1 MMSKKILVTGGAG
14 YIGSHT
20 VIQLLKSG
28 YEVVILDNLSN
39 SSVKVIDRIN
49 EISNRQVVFLEG
61 DIQDEKILSEIFTDH
76 KIDSVFHFA
85 GLKSVSE
92 SEREPEKYELN
103 NVVGSSILINIML
116 KHQIYKL
123 VFSSSATVYGD
134 PGYAK
139 CNENT
144 PLGPQSFYGKTK
156 LRVEEII
163 KETASTNPEFRFA
176 ILRYFNPIG
185 AHASGK
191 IGEDP
196 IGTPNNL
203 FPYIAQ
209 VAVGKR
215 EKVNIWGNDYPTP
228 DGTGRRDYIH
238 VEDLAAGHISAL
250 NALESGVDSFTVN
263 LGTGNSYSVLE
274 AIAAFSEVSGKSIP
288 YEFGPRRP
296 GDVAENYADASL
308 ANELL
313 GWTTKFDLA
322 RMCQDSWRWQSQNP
336 DGYR

>member
-1 MMSKKILVTGGAG
+1 MRIKILVTGGAG

-20 VIQLLKSG
+20 VIQLLNSD

-49 EISNRQVVFLEG
+49 EISNRQVVFLKG
-61 DIQDEKILSEIFTDH
+61 DIQDKKILSEIFTDH

-85 GLKSVSE
+85 GLKSVGE

-103 NVVGSSILINIML
+103 NVVGSSILIDSML
-116 KHQIYKL
+116 NHKTYKL

-139 CNENT
+139 CTENT
-144 PLGPQSFYGKTK
+144 PLSPQSFYGKTK

-196 IGTPNNL
+196 IGMPNNL

-250 NALESGVDSFTVN
+250 KALESGVDSFTVN
-263 LGTGNSYSVLE
+263 IGTGNSYSVLE
-274 AIAAFSEVSGKSIP
+274 AIAAFAEVSGKSIP
-288 YEFGPRRP
+288 YEFGPRRT

-308 ANELL
+308 AKEIL
-313 GWTTKFDLA
+313 GWTAKFDLV

>member
-1 MMSKKILVTGGAG
+1 
-14 YIGSHT
+14 
-20 VIQLLKSG
+20 
-28 YEVVILDNLSN
+28 
-39 SSVKVIDRIN
+39 
-49 EISNRQVVFLEG
+49 
-61 DIQDEKILSEIFTDH
+61 
-76 KIDSVFHFA
+76 
-85 GLKSVSE
+85 
-92 SEREPEKYELN
+92 
-103 NVVGSSILINIML
+103 ML
-116 KHQIYKL
+116 KYKIYKL

-196 IGTPNNL
+196 IGIPNNL

-250 NALESGVDSFTVN
+250 KALESEVDSLTVN

>member
-1 MMSKKILVTGGAG
+1 MSEKILITGGAG

-20 VIQLLKSG
+20 VIQLLNSG

-39 SSVKVIDRIN
+39 SSVKVIDRIS
-49 EISNRQVVFLEG
+49 EISNRQVVFLNG

-103 NVVGSSILINIML
+103 NVVGSSILIDSML
-116 KHQIYKL
+116 NHKIYKL

-144 PLGPQSFYGKTK
+144 PLDPQSFYGKTK

-163 KETASTNPEFRFA
+163 KEAASTNPEFRFA

-196 IGTPNNL
+196 IGIPNNL

-215 EKVNIWGNDYPTP
+215 EKVSIWGNDYPTV

>member
-1 MMSKKILVTGGAG
+1 MSKKILVTGGAG

-20 VIQLLKSG
+20 VIQLLNSG

-49 EISNRQVVFLEG
+49 EISNRHVVFLKG
-61 DIQDEKILSEIFTDH
+61 DIQDEEILSEIFTDH

-116 KHQIYKL
+116 KHKIYKL

-139 CNENT
+139 CNEKT

-296 GDVAENYADASL
+296 GDVAENYADVSL

>member
-1 MMSKKILVTGGAG
+1 MSKRILVTGGAG

-61 DIQDEKILSEIFTDH
+61 DIQDEKTLSEIFTDH

-196 IGTPNNL
+196 IGIPNNL

-313 GWTTKFDLA
+313 GWATKFDLA

>member
-1 MMSKKILVTGGAG
+1 MSKRILVTGGAG

-20 VIQLLKSG
+20 AIQLLKSG

-49 EISNRQVVFLEG
+49 EISNRQVVFLKG

-103 NVVGSSILINIML
+103 NVVGSSILIDSML
-116 KHQIYKL
+116 NHKIYKL

-144 PLGPQSFYGKTK
+144 PLDPQSFYGKTK

-288 YEFGPRRP
+288 YEFRPRRP
-296 GDVAENYADASL
+296 GDVAENYADVSL

>member
-1 MMSKKILVTGGAG
+1 VSEKILITGGAG

-20 VIQLLKSG
+20 VIQLLNSG

-61 DIQDEKILSEIFTDH
+61 DIQDEETLSEIFTDH

-103 NVVGSSILINIML
+103 NVVGSSILIDSML
-116 KHQIYKL
+116 NHKIYKL

-144 PLGPQSFYGKTK
+144 PLDPQSFYGKTK
-156 LRVEEII
+156 LRVEKII

-185 AHASGK
+185 AHVSGK

-196 IGTPNNL
+196 IGIPNNL

>member
-1 MMSKKILVTGGAG
+1 MSKRILVTGGAG

-49 EISNRQVVFLEG
+49 EISNRQVVFLKG

-116 KHQIYKL
+116 KYKIYKL

-274 AIAAFSEVSGKSIP
+274 AIAAFSEVSGKSIL

-308 ANELL
+308 AHELL
-313 GWTTKFDLA
+313 GWTANLDLK
-322 RMCQDSWRWQSQNP
+322 RMCEDSWRWQQSVRN
-336 DGYR
+336 

>member
-1 MMSKKILVTGGAG
+1 MSKKILVTGGAG

-20 VIQLLKSG
+20 AIQLLKSG

-49 EISNRQVVFLEG
+49 EISNRQVVFLKG

-274 AIAAFSEVSGKSIP
+274 AIAAFSEMSGKSIP

>member
-1 MMSKKILVTGGAG
+1 MSKKILITGGAG
-14 YIGSHT
+14 YIGSHA
-20 VIQLLKSG
+20 VIQLLNSG

-39 SSVKVIDRIN
+39 SSVKVIDRIS
-49 EISNRQVVFLEG
+49 EISNRQVVFLKG

-116 KHQIYKL
+116 KYKIYKL

-144 PLGPQSFYGKTK
+144 PLDPQSFYGKTK

-274 AIAAFSEVSGKSIP
+274 AIAVFSEMSGKSIP

>member
-1 MMSKKILVTGGAG
+1 MRIKILVTGGAG

-20 VIQLLKSG
+20 VIQLLNSD

-49 EISNRQVVFLEG
+49 EISNLQVVFLKG
-61 DIQDEKILSEIFTDH
+61 DIQDKKILSEIFTDH

-103 NVVGSSILINIML
+103 NVVGSSILVNIML

-144 PLGPQSFYGKTK
+144 PLSPQSFYGKTK

-163 KETASTNPEFRFA
+163 KDTASTNPEFRFA

-215 EKVNIWGNDYPTP
+215 EKVKIWGNDYPTS

-250 NALESGVDSFTVN
+250 NALGSGVDSFTVN

-313 GWTTKFDLA
+313 DWTTKFDLA

-336 DGYR
+336 NGYR

>member
-1 MMSKKILVTGGAG
+1 MNKRILVTGGAG

-20 VIQLLKSG
+20 VIQLLNSG

-49 EISNRQVVFLEG
+49 EISNRQVVYIKG

-116 KHQIYKL
+116 KYKIYKL

-196 IGTPNNL
+196 IGIPNNL

-250 NALESGVDSFTVN
+250 KALESEVDSLTVN

>member
-1 MMSKKILVTGGAG
+1 VLSKVLVTGGAG
-14 YIGSHT
+14 FIGSHT
-20 VIQLLKSG
+20 VIQLLNSG
-28 YEVVILDNLSN
+28 YEVLILDNLSN

-49 EISNRQVVFLEG
+49 EISNRQVVFLKG

-196 IGTPNNL
+196 IGIPNNL

-209 VAVGKR
+209 VAAGKR
-215 EKVNIWGNDYPTP
+215 QKVNIWGNDYPTP

-250 NALESGVDSFTVN
+250 LALERGVDSFTVN

-274 AIAAFSEVSGKSIP
+274 VIAAFSEVSGKSIP
-288 YEFGPRRP
+288 YEFAPRRP
-296 GDVAENYADASL
+296 GDVAENYADATL
-308 ANELL
+308 AKELL
-313 GWTTKFDLA
+313 GWTANLDLKT
-322 RMCQDSWRWQSQNP
+322 MCEDSWRWQQSVRN
-336 DGYR
+336 

>member
-1 MMSKKILVTGGAG
+1 
-14 YIGSHT
+14 
-20 VIQLLKSG
+20 
-28 YEVVILDNLSN
+28 VILDNLSN

-49 EISNRQVVFLEG
+49 EISNRQVVFLKG
-61 DIQDEKILSEIFTDH
+61 DIQDKKILSEIFTDH

-85 GLKSVSE
+85 GLKSVGE

-103 NVVGSSILINIML
+103 NVVGSSILIDSML
-116 KHQIYKL
+116 NHKTYKL

-139 CNENT
+139 CTENT
-144 PLGPQSFYGKTK
+144 PLDPQSFYGKTK

-163 KETASTNPEFRFA
+163 KETARTNPEFRFA

-196 IGTPNNL
+196 IGIPNNL

-250 NALESGVDSFTVN
+250 KALESGVDSFTVN

-274 AIAAFSEVSGKSIP
+274 AIAAFSQVSGKSIP

>member
-1 MMSKKILVTGGAG
+1 V
-14 YIGSHT
+14 
-20 VIQLLKSG
+20 KS
-28 YEVVILDNLSN
+28 ED
-39 SSVKVIDRIN
+39 
-49 EISNRQVVFLEG
+49 F
-61 DIQDEKILSEIFTDH
+61 
-76 KIDSVFHFA
+76 
-85 GLKSVSE
+85 
-92 SEREPEKYELN
+92 KY
-103 NVVGSSILINIML
+103 
-116 KHQIYKL
+116 
-123 VFSSSATVYGD
+123 
-134 PGYAK
+134 
-139 CNENT
+139 
-144 PLGPQSFYGKTK
+144 
-156 LRVEEII
+156 
-163 KETASTNPEFRFA
+163 A
-176 ILRYFNPIG
+176 ILRYFNPVG
-185 AHASGK
+185 AHESVL

-196 IGTPNNL
+196 TGIPDNL

-215 EKVNIWGNDYPTP
+215 EKVNIWGNDYPTS

-250 NALESGVDSFTVN
+250 NALGSGVDSFTVN

-308 ANELL
+308 AKELL
-313 GWTTKFDLA
+313 SWTTKFDLA

>member
-1 MMSKKILVTGGAG
+1 MNKRILVTGGAG

-20 VIQLLKSG
+20 VIQLLNSG

-49 EISNRQVVFLEG
+49 EISNRQVVFLKG
-61 DIQDEKILSEIFTDH
+61 DIQDKKILSEIFTDH

-85 GLKSVSE
+85 GLKSVGE

-103 NVVGSSILINIML
+103 NVVGSSILIDSML
-116 KHQIYKL
+116 NHKTYKL

-139 CNENT
+139 CTENT
-144 PLGPQSFYGKTK
+144 PLDPQSFYGKTK

-163 KETASTNPEFRFA
+163 KETARTNPEFRFA

-196 IGTPNNL
+196 VGIPNNL

-209 VAVGKR
+209 VAVGRR
-215 EKVNIWGNDYPTP
+215 EKVNIWGNDYPTA

-250 NALESGVDSFTVN
+250 KALESGLDSFTVN

-274 AIAAFSEVSGKSIP
+274 AIATFAEVSVKSIP

-308 ANELL
+308 AKEIL
-313 GWTTKFDLA
+313 GWTAKFDLV

-336 DGYR
+336 DGYH

>member
-1 MMSKKILVTGGAG
+1 MRKRILVTGGAG

-20 VIQLLKSG
+20 VIQLLNSG

-49 EISNRQVVFLEG
+49 EISNRQVVFLKG
-61 DIQDEKILSEIFTDH
+61 DIQDKKILSEVFTDH

-116 KHQIYKL
+116 KYKIYKL

-196 IGTPNNL
+196 IGIPNNL

-250 NALESGVDSFTVN
+250 KALGSGVDSFTVN

>member
-1 MMSKKILVTGGAG
+1 MSKRILVTGGAG

-20 VIQLLKSG
+20 VIQLLNSG

-49 EISNRQVVFLEG
+49 EISNRQVVFLKG

-92 SEREPEKYELN
+92 SEQEPEKYELN

-196 IGTPNNL
+196 IGIPNNL

>member
-1 MMSKKILVTGGAG
+1 VGPIHWIAKRKT
-14 YIGSHT
+14 
-20 VIQLLKSG
+20 
-28 YEVVILDNLSN
+28 DLS
-39 SSVKVIDRIN
+39 
-49 EISNRQVVFLEG
+49 
-61 DIQDEKILSEIFTDH
+61 
-76 KIDSVFHFA
+76 
-85 GLKSVSE
+85 
-92 SEREPEKYELN
+92 
-103 NVVGSSILINIML
+103 
-116 KHQIYKL
+116 
-123 VFSSSATVYGD
+123 
-134 PGYAK
+134 
-139 CNENT
+139 
-144 PLGPQSFYGKTK
+144 
-156 LRVEEII
+156 VEEII
-163 KETASTNPEFRFA
+163 KETASTNLEFRFA

-250 NALESGVDSFTVN
+250 NALEIGVDSFTVN
-263 LGTGNSYSVLE
+263 LGTGNSYSVIE
-274 AIAAFSEVSGKSIP
+274 AIAVFSEVSGKSIP

>member
-1 MMSKKILVTGGAG
+1 MSKKILVTGGAG

-20 VIQLLKSG
+20 VIQLLNSG

-39 SSVKVIDRIN
+39 SSVKVIDRIS
-49 EISNRQVVFLEG
+49 EISNRQVVFLNG

-116 KHQIYKL
+116 KYKIYKL

-139 CNENT
+139 CNEKT
-144 PLGPQSFYGKTK
+144 PLDPQSFYGKTK

>member
-1 MMSKKILVTGGAG
+1 MSKRILVTGGAG

-61 DIQDEKILSEIFTDH
+61 DIQDEKTLSEIFTDH

-92 SEREPEKYELN
+92 SEQEPEKYELN

-196 IGTPNNL
+196 IGIPNNL

-288 YEFGPRRP
+288 YEFRPRRP
-296 GDVAENYADASL
+296 GDVAENYADVSL

>member
-1 MMSKKILVTGGAG
+1 
-14 YIGSHT
+14 
-20 VIQLLKSG
+20 
-28 YEVVILDNLSN
+28 
-39 SSVKVIDRIN
+39 
-49 EISNRQVVFLEG
+49 
-61 DIQDEKILSEIFTDH
+61 
-76 KIDSVFHFA
+76 
-85 GLKSVSE
+85 
-92 SEREPEKYELN
+92 
-103 NVVGSSILINIML
+103 ML
-116 KHQIYKL
+116 KYKIYKF

-144 PLGPQSFYGKTK
+144 PLDPQSFYGKTK

-228 DGTGRRDYIH
+228 DGTGRRDNIH

-250 NALESGVDSFTVN
+250 KALESGVDSFTVN

-296 GDVAENYADASL
+296 GDVAENYADARL

>member
-1 MMSKKILVTGGAG
+1 MSKKILVTGGAG

-20 VIQLLKSG
+20 VIQLLNSG

-49 EISNRQVVFLEG
+49 EISNRQVVFLKG
-61 DIQDEKILSEIFTDH
+61 DIQDKKILSEIFTDY

-103 NVVGSSILINIML
+103 NVVGSSILIDSML
-116 KHQIYKL
+116 NHKIYKL

-144 PLGPQSFYGKTK
+144 PLDPQSFYGKTK
-156 LRVEEII
+156 LRVEKII

-196 IGTPNNL
+196 IGIPNNL

-250 NALESGVDSFTVN
+250 KALESGVDSFTVN

-274 AIAAFSEVSGKSIP
+274 AIAAFSQVSGKSIP

>member
-1 MMSKKILVTGGAG
+1 MNKRILVTGGAG

-20 VIQLLKSG
+20 VIQLLNSG

-49 EISNRQVVFLEG
+49 EISNRQVVFLKG
-61 DIQDEKILSEIFTDH
+61 DIQDKKILSEIFTDH

-123 VFSSSATVYGD
+123 IFSSSATVYGD

-144 PLGPQSFYGKTK
+144 PLSPQSFYGKTK

-196 IGTPNNL
+196 IGIPNNL

-215 EKVNIWGNDYPTP
+215 EKVNIWGNDYPTL

-250 NALESGVDSFTVN
+250 NALESEVDSFTIN

-288 YEFGPRRP
+288 YEFRPRRP

-313 GWTTKFDLA
+313 GWTTQFDLA

>member
-1 MMSKKILVTGGAG
+1 MRSTVLVTGGAG

-20 VIQLLKSG
+20 VIQLLNSG

-49 EISNRQVVFLEG
+49 EISNSQVVFLEG

-92 SEREPEKYELN
+92 SERDPEKYELN

-116 KHQIYKL
+116 KYKIYKL

-134 PGYAK
+134 PGYTK

-144 PLGPQSFYGKTK
+144 PLSPQSFYGKTK

>member
-1 MMSKKILVTGGAG
+1 MSKKILVTGGAG
-14 YIGSHT
+14 YIGSHA
-20 VIQLLKSG
+20 VIQLLSSG
-28 YEVVILDNLSN
+28 YEVVALDNLSN
-39 SSVKVIDRIN
+39 SSVKVIDRIS
-49 EISNRQVVFLEG
+49 EISEHQIAFFQG
-61 DIQDEKILSEIFTDH
+61 DIQDQEILSKIFTDH
-76 KIDSVFHFA
+76 EIDSVFHFA
-85 GLKSVSE
+85 GLKSVGE

-103 NVVGSSILINIML
+103 NIAGSSVLINSML
-116 KHQIYKL
+116 KHEIHKL

-144 PLGPQSFYGKTK
+144 PLDPQSFYGKTK

-196 IGTPNNL
+196 IGIPNNL

-215 EKVNIWGNDYPTP
+215 EKVNIWGNDYATV

-250 NALESGVDSFTVN
+250 KALESGVDSFTVN

-274 AIAAFSEVSGKSIP
+274 AIAAFAEVSGKSIP

-308 ANELL
+308 AKELL
-313 GWTTKFDLA
+313 GWTAKFDLV